1 MTSFTLDELARI
13 LGAEPSER
21 PGPVITGVR
30 PIEHAGSGDITYVAN
45 QMFLEKLAASSAGA
59 VILPQGLD
67 PGGRSC
73 IKSRNP
79 EADFARLTA
88 VYYPYPAES
97 PCVSERADVH
107 PEAVLGQDVS
117 IGPFSVI
124 GKGTVIGDRSVIGA
138 HVVIGGQVIVGE
150 GTRIFPNVTIYP
162 RVTIGRRVIIHSGS
176 IIGADGF
183 GFCRDTDE
191 SGLPVN
197 VKKFHSG
204 TVEIGDD
211 VEIGALVAVD
221 RALSGVTRIGKGVK
235 LDNLVQIAHNV
246 EIGDHTVI
254 ASQVGI
260 AGSSSVGR
268 YGLIGG
274 QAGIRDHVAVGDG
287 VILATRVGIYR
298 NVPDGSIMAG
308 SVPAMTRQVFLRA
321 QSLFKRL
328 PEMLDRIRKLERA
341 ILSNRKDTK

>member
-1 MTSFTLDELARI
+1 MTEFRLDELARL

-21 PGPVITGVR
+21 PGPAITGAR
-30 PIEHAGSGDITYVAN
+30 PIEHAGANDITYVASP
-45 QMFLEKLAASSAGA
+45 QFLDKLATSSAGA
-59 VILPQGLD
+59 VVLPKGMD
-67 PGGRSC
+67 PGSLPH
-73 IKSRNP
+73 IISRNP

-88 VYYPYPAES
+88 IYYPYPAEPREVS
-97 PCVSERADVH
+97 PRAEVH
-107 PEAVLGQDVS
+107 PDAVLGQNVCL
-117 IGPFSVI
+117 GPFSVI
-124 GKGTVIGDRSVIGA
+124 GEGAVLGDRCVIGA
-138 HVVIGGQVIVGE
+138 HVVIGGQVTIGE
-150 GTRIFPNVTIYP
+150 DTRIFPNVTVYP
-162 RVTIGRRVIIHSGS
+162 RVTIGKRVIIHSGS
-176 IIGADGF
+176 VIGADGF
-183 GFCRDTDE
+183 GFCRDSDE

-197 VKKFHSG
+197 IKKFHSG

-211 VEIGALVAVD
+211 AEIGALVAVD
-221 RALSGVTRIGKGVK
+221 RALSGVTRIGRGVK

-246 EIGDHTVI
+246 EIGDCTVI

-274 QAGIRDHVAVGDG
+274 QAGIRDHVSVGDG

-298 NVPDGSIMAG
+298 NVSSGSIMAG
-308 SVPAMTRQVFLRA
+308 SVPAMPRQVFLRA

-341 ILSNRKDTK
+341 ILSNSKDSK